1 MIHIIA
7 GDKGKGKTK
16 ALIDKVNNEVK
27 VVSGTVVFLDNNN
40 KHLYELSNRV
50 KMINC
55 TSYGI
60 SKLDS
65 FTGFVRGIISQN
77 SDIEKI
83 AYVGESHIVEALDEI
98 KNISDMFNVDIVIC
112 LATDVNDVPEDFKDC
127 VIAAL

>member
-83 AYVGESHIVEALDEI
+83 YIDNFKTVAFEHALGISHIVVTEEC
-98 KNISDMFNVDIVIC
+98 IVLC
-112 LATDVNDVPEDFKDC
+112 MATDVNDVPEDFKDC